1 MQDTM
6 YCVQDVNRLQADKEI
21 LEVKIT
27 ELQAQNDTLKK
38 ELEDIKQI
46 YGNYMVQMQTLIN
59 QKAIEAPN
67 PKRQWWKF
75 W

>member
-1 MQDTM
+1 M
-6 YCVQDVNRLQADKEI
+6 YCVQDVNRLQVDKEI

-27 ELQAQNDTLKK
+27 ELQAHNDTLKK
-38 ELEDIKQI
+38 ELDDIKQI

-59 QKAIEAPN
+59 QKAIEAPGN
-67 PKRQWWKF
+67 KRSWWKV

>member
-1 MQDTM
+1 M